1 LTTVCTSNIFSA
13 MTTPTIYRGRELQAI
28 RTARRPRVTVT
39 ALARAMGYSSHA
51 NVSHLE
57 RQDVVSPDMAAR
69 YLAALSTFPNVET
82 SPEAA

>member
-1 LTTVCTSNIFSA
+1 
-13 MTTPTIYRGRELQAI
+13 
-28 RTARRPRVTVT
+28 
-39 ALARAMGYSSHA
+39 MGYSSHA